1 MLADLTIREYLAKT
15 ASGDS
20 VPAGGSASAIGAG
33 LAASLAE
40 KIANV
45 IAFKQEEAEVKT
57 QLENIAECMNA
68 LREEFIQCI
77 DRDVDAYNE
86 LLAAHKMPEG
96 TNEEKMSRDEQIQKS
111 VLIAAMV
118 PFDVAEM
125 AMRMMD
131 FISEVA
137 KLADKK
143 LAVDVCAAMSF
154 ARSAVVSALLIVKEN
169 LLPLK
174 SKQIVQELTKK
185 SLDIE
190 NNAIQK
196 EQELLDWIKAS
207 Y

>member
-1 MLADLTIREYLAKT
+1 MLADLTIKEYLAKT

-33 LAASLAE
+33 LAASLTE

-45 IAFKQEEAEVKT
+45 IAFKQEDAEVKT

-137 KLADKK
+137 KQADKK
-143 LAVDVCAAMSF
+143 LAVDVCSAMSF

-190 NNAIQK
+190 NNAVQK

>member
-15 ASGDS
+15 ASGNS
-20 VPAGGSASAIGAG
+20 VPAGGSASAIGAA
-33 LAASLAE
+33 LAASLTE

-45 IAFKQEEAEVKT
+45 IVARQENAEVKT
-57 QLENIAECMNA
+57 QLGNIAECMNA

-137 KLADKK
+137 KQADKK

-154 ARSAVVSALLIVKEN
+154 ARSAVVSTLLIVKEN
-169 LLPLK
+169 LFPLK

-196 EQELLDWIKAS
+196 EQELLDWIKTLN
-207 Y
+207 

>member
-1 MLADLTIREYLAKT
+1 MLADLTIKEYLAKT

-33 LAASLAE
+33 LAASLTE

-45 IAFKQEEAEVKT
+45 IAFKQEDAEVKT

-143 LAVDVCAAMSF
+143 LAVDVCAAMTF

>member
-1 MLADLTIREYLAKT
+1 MLADLTIKEYLAKT

-33 LAASLAE
+33 LAASLTE

-45 IAFKQEEAEVKT
+45 IAFKQEDAEVKT

-143 LAVDVCAAMSF
+143 LAVDVCAAMTF

-190 NNAIQK
+190 NNAVQK

>member
-1 MLADLTIREYLAKT
+1 
-15 ASGDS
+15 
-20 VPAGGSASAIGAG
+20 
-33 LAASLAE
+33 
-40 KIANV
+40 
-45 IAFKQEEAEVKT
+45 
-57 QLENIAECMNA
+57 MNA

-137 KLADKK
+137 KQADKK
-143 LAVDVCAAMSF
+143 LAVDVCSAMSF

-190 NNAIQK
+190 NNAVQK

>member
-15 ASGDS
+15 AGENF
-20 VPAGGSASAIGAG
+20 VPAGGSASALGAA
-33 LAASLAE
+33 LAASLTE

-45 IAFKQEEAEVKT
+45 IVFRQEDAEIKS
-57 QLENIAECMNA
+57 QLRNIAECMNA
-68 LREEFIQCI
+68 LREEFTQCI

-86 LLAAHKMPEG
+86 LLEAYKMPEE
-96 TNEEKMSRDEQIQKS
+96 TNEEKMSRDEQVQKS
-111 VLIAAMV
+111 ILIAAMV

-125 AMRMMD
+125 AMKMMD

-143 LAVDVCAAMSF
+143 MATDVCTAMSF
-154 ARSAVVSALLIVKEN
+154 ARSAVVSAILIVKEN
-169 LLPLK
+169 LFPLK